1 MSTTGTTTTQT
12 QTFASGH
19 SKTSPRDVWEKRIS
33 ELVDQSHKHTSSYD
47 AEFGPFTINIHP
59 TVYSPKYFPETWW
72 YARNIPPIVN
82 GGSFLEVGVG
92 SGLNTVAVAAS
103 GSTVWG
109 VDINPDAVETT
120 RKNLEANGLAGTV
133 VISDLFAKV
142 EGRFDVIFWNHPWQ
156 YDSAV
161 PSQLR
166 SEKTLDSEYK
176 LLRRFVGKAEGYL
189 TDKGVVLLG
198 TSAYANREAIY
209 QIAKKSGFAHKE
221 IIRGQESIGEG
232 VVEEYYILELKKC

>member
-1 MSTTGTTTTQT
+1 MN
-12 QTFASGH
+12 
-19 SKTSPRDVWEKRIS
+19 K
-33 ELVDQSHKHTSSYD
+33 
-47 AEFGPFTINIHP
+47 
-59 TVYSPKYFPETWW
+59 
-72 YARNIPPIVN
+72 
-82 GGSFLEVGVG
+82 GSFLEVGVG

-109 VDINPDAVETT
+109 VDINPNAVETT
-120 RKNLEANGLAGTV
+120 RKNLEVNGLKGTV
-133 VISDLFAKV
+133 VLSDIFDKV

-161 PSQLR
+161 PSQLK

-176 LLRRFVGKAEGYL
+176 LLRRFIGEAKDYL

-209 QIAKKSGFAHKE
+209 QIAKKAGFAHKE
-221 IIRGQESIGEG
+221 LLRGQESIGEG